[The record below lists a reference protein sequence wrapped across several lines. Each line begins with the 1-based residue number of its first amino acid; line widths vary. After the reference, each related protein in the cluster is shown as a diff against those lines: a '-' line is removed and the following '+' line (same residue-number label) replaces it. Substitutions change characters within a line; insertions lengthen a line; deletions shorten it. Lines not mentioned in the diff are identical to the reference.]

1 MGRSMRILV
10 VSQYFWPETF
20 RINEIV
26 EHLAARGHDVTVLT
40 GRPNYPAGELFPEYR
55 ARPGDFASYRGARIV
70 RVPHV
75 LRGNSRLGRMLNYIT
90 YAVSGTAIGAWRLR
104 GEGFDA
110 ILVFQLSPVTS
121 ALPALLQRR
130 TKRAPVAM
138 VVLDLWPETLSAV
151 GAVRSALALSL
162 VGRLVS
168 YIYERCDCILVQ
180 SQAFVPSVRRRAGEA
195 ADVRYFPA
203 WAETAFEGSLEAVQ
217 PAPELAPYRGTFN
230 VMFAGN
236 IGEAQD
242 FPAILAAADRI
253 RHRTDIR
260 WLVLGDGGAA
270 EAVRAEI
277 AARGLG
283 ERVVLLGRYPLDRM
297 PSFFKE
303 AGALLVTL
311 KAGPAFAMTIPG
323 KVQSYMSAGKPIVA
337 MLDGEGAR
345 VIAEAGAG
353 LVAPSGDSAALA
365 EAVLTLA
372 GRDPAERERMGAAG
386 RAYCRRN
393 FDRADLLGRLEGW
406 LEELAHRCRP
416 AR

>member
-1 MGRSMRILV
+1 MRILV
-10 VSQYFWPETF
+10 VSQYFWPEAF

-26 EHLAARGHDVTVLT
+26 EHLVARGHDVTVLT
-40 GRPNYPAGELFPEYR
+40 GLPNYPAGKLFPEYR
-55 ARPGDFASYRGARIV
+55 ARPGDFAAFHGARVV

-75 LRGNSRLGRMLNYIT
+75 LRGNSRLGRMLNYLT
-90 YAVSGTAIGAWRLR
+90 YPLSGMAIGAWRLR
-104 GEGFDA
+104 GEPFDA

-121 ALPALLQRR
+121 AFPAIVQRR

-138 VVLDLWPETLSAV
+138 LVLDLWPETLSAV
-151 GAVRSALALSL
+151 GVVQSPLVLSL

-168 YIYERCDCILVQ
+168 FIYKRCDCILVQ
-180 SQAFVPSVRRRAGEA
+180 SQAFLPSVRRRAGEA

-203 WAETAFEGSLEAVQ
+203 WAETAFEGSLDAVE
-217 PAPELAPYRGTFN
+217 PAPELAPFRDTFN

-253 RHRTDIR
+253 RDRADIR
-260 WLVLGDGGAA
+260 WLILGDGGVAG
-270 EAVRAEI
+270 AVRAEI
-277 AARGLG
+277 VARGLG
-283 ERVVLLGRYPLDRM
+283 ERVVLLGRFPLDRM
-297 PSFFKE
+297 PGFFKG

-345 VIAEAGAG
+345 VIADAGAG

-365 EAVLTLA
+365 EAVLALA

-386 RAYCRRN
+386 RSYCQRN

-406 LEELAHRCRP
+406 LQELARCR
-416 AR
+416 RRER